1 VEGKKMAKDLLT
13 GKICIITGGTQ
24 GLGKG
29 IAFHLAKKG
38 AAGIIICGRN
48 AQNGETS
55 AKEIREVGCPCEYV
69 RADLTREADCRNVVH
84 RCDEKF
90 GRVHG
95 LVNAA
100 GITDR
105 GSLEDTTVELWDRMF
120 STNVRAPFILTQ
132 EAVKIMRREN
142 ISGSIVNIISDTS
155 HGGPPYLMAYSTSKG
170 ALATLTKNNA
180 HALRF
185 DKIRVNGVNMGW
197 TYTPHEDLVQKGMG
211 KGESWLAEAEAQ
223 QPFGRLLRPYDIASL
238 VGYLLSDQAEMV
250 TGSVIDFNQNV
261 IGAWD

>member
-1 VEGKKMAKDLLT
+1 MSKDLLT
-13 GKICIITGGTQ
+13 GKICIVTGGTQ

-29 IAFHLAKKG
+29 IALHLAEKG

-48 AQNGETS
+48 AQNGEAS
-55 AKEIREVGCPCEYV
+55 AREIREIGCTCEYV
-69 RADLTREADCRNVVH
+69 QADLIREADCRNVV
-84 RCDEKF
+84 RTCNDKF
-90 GRVHG
+90 GRVQG

-105 GSLEDTTVELWDRMF
+105 GSLEDTTVDLWERMF
-120 STNVRAPFILTQ
+120 NINVRAPFILTQ

-142 ISGSIVNIISDTS
+142 IGGSIVNIISDTS
-155 HGGPPYLMAYSTSKG
+155 HGGPPYLMAYSASKG

-185 DKIRVNGVNMGW
+185 DKIRVNGINMGW
-197 TYTPHEDLVQKGMG
+197 TLTPQEDLVQKAMG
-211 KGESWLAEAEAQ
+211 KGDKWLAEAEAQ

-238 VGYLLSDQAEMV
+238 VGYLLSDQAEMM

-261 IGAWD
+261 IGTGD

>member
-1 VEGKKMAKDLLT
+1 MPKDLLT
-13 GKICIITGGTQ
+13 GKICVVTGGTQ
-24 GLGKG
+24 GLGKE
-29 IAFHLAKKG
+29 IALHLARKG

-48 AQNGETS
+48 AQNGTTS
-55 AKEIREVGCPCEYV
+55 AKEIQETGCPCEYV
-69 RADLTREADCRNVVH
+69 QADLTIEADCRKVVH
-84 RCDEKF
+84 TCDEKF

-105 GSLEDTTVELWDRMF
+105 GTIEDTTVELWDRMF
-120 STNVRAPFILTQ
+120 NTNVRAPFILTQ
-132 EAVKIMRREN
+132 EAVKIMKREKIN
-142 ISGSIVNIISDTS
+142 GSIVNIISDTS
-155 HGGPPYLMAYSTSKG
+155 HGGPPYLMAYSASKG

-185 DKIRVNGVNMGW
+185 DKIRVNGINIGW
-197 TYTPHEDLVQKGMG
+197 TFTPHEDQVQKAMG
-211 KGESWLAEAEAQ
+211 KGDKWLEEAEAQ
-223 QPFGRLLRPYDIASL
+223 QPFGRLLRSYDIASL
-238 VGYLLSDQAEMV
+238 VGYLLSDRAEMM

>member
-1 VEGKKMAKDLLT
+1 MSTDLLT
-13 GKICIITGGTQ
+13 GKVCIVTGGTQ

-29 IAFHLAKKG
+29 IALHLAEKG

-48 AQNGETS
+48 TQNGEAS

-69 RADLTREADCRNVVH
+69 QADLTLEADCRNVVH

-90 GRVHG
+90 GGVHG

-105 GSLEDTTVELWDRMF
+105 GSLEDTTTELWDRMF
-120 STNVRAPFILTQ
+120 NINVRAPFILTQ
-132 EAVKIMRREN
+132 ETVKIMRREN
-142 ISGSIVNIISDTS
+142 IGGSIVNIISDTS

-185 DKIRVNGVNMGW
+185 DKIRVNGINMGW
-197 TYTPHEDLVQKGMG
+197 TYTPHEDQVQKAMG
-211 KGESWLAEAEAQ
+211 KGDKWLDEAEAQ

-238 VGYLLSDQAEMV
+238 VGYLLSDQAEMM

>member
-1 VEGKKMAKDLLT
+1 MPKDLLT
-13 GKICIITGGTQ
+13 GKICVVTGGTQ
-24 GLGKG
+24 GLGKE
-29 IAFHLAKKG
+29 IALHLARKG

-48 AQNGETS
+48 AQNGTTS
-55 AKEIREVGCPCEYV
+55 AKEIQETGCPCEYV
-69 RADLTREADCRNVVH
+69 QADLTIEADCRKVVH
-84 RCDEKF
+84 TCDEKF

-105 GSLEDTTVELWDRMF
+105 GTIEDTTVELWDRMF
-120 STNVRAPFILTQ
+120 NTNVRAPFILTQ
-132 EAVKIMRREN
+132 EAVKIMKREKIN
-142 ISGSIVNIISDTS
+142 GSIGNIISDTS
-155 HGGPPYLMAYSTSKG
+155 HGGPPYLMAYSASKG

-185 DKIRVNGVNMGW
+185 DKIRVNGINIGW
-197 TYTPHEDLVQKGMG
+197 TFTPHEDQVQKAMG
-211 KGESWLAEAEAQ
+211 KGDKWLEEAEAQ
-223 QPFGRLLRPYDIASL
+223 QPFGRLLRSYDIASL
-238 VGYLLSDQAEMV
+238 VGYLLSDRAEMM